1 MYHPSQL
8 ISGKEDAANNF
19 SRGYNSVGRSM
30 VEETM
35 QAIRK
40 EAERCEDRP
49 QGFFLFHS
57 LGGGTGSGFA
67 SRLSEQLQN
76 EVSQYILTIT
86 VELVIEDT
94 KYLPISIC
102 NFSIYYL
109 SHISAID
116 MVPLKI

>member
-30 VEETM
+30 IEETM
-35 QAIRK
+35 KIVRK

-67 SRLSEQLQN
+67 SRLSHEIQQ
-76 EVSQYILTIT
+76 EVSCNFLTIT
-86 VELVIEDT
+86 V
-94 KYLPISIC
+94 
-102 NFSIYYL
+102 
-109 SHISAID
+109 
-116 MVPLKI
+116 